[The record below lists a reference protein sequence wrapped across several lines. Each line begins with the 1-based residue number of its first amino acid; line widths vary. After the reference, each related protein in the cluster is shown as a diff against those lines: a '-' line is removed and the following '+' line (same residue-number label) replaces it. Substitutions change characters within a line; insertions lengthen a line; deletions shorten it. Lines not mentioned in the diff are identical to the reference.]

1 MQAEVAL
8 RERGEEVSRPYDAD
22 AMHELVGQHRRGAA
36 RAIGLW
42 LVSAEPG
49 PAEAWLV
56 LKSIAATRFLG
67 PLLDLVP
74 TYSQRLSAKARLS
87 LVMAGLGVTLTRG
100 ASPEFLE
107 ASGINTVDEKTVG
120 EELLKAGENA
130 KNNKQRRHVL
140 EIWKTFAP
148 KSESLRRKFVRR
160 VMIPYA
166 RSNKEALRQVVNHL
180 ELALPLP
187 RGVRQP
193 FVAAL
198 REEGKAA
205 GIRDRVDEK
214 LLEVGLLER
223 VGRIRKRLVEGKDE

>member
-1 MQAEVAL
+1 
-8 RERGEEVSRPYDAD
+8 
-22 AMHELVGQHRRGAA
+22 
-36 RAIGLW
+36 
-42 LVSAEPG
+42 
-49 PAEAWLV
+49 
-56 LKSIAATRFLG
+56 
-67 PLLDLVP
+67 
-74 TYSQRLSAKARLS
+74 
-87 LVMAGLGVTLTRG
+87 MAGLGVTLTRG

-214 LLEVGLLER
+214 LLEVGCSNALAVLGSASWKARTRKGRLQAREFG
-223 VGRIRKRLVEGKDE
+223 VGEVIARRCPRLPVYLPL